1 MWSTGGTMKRH
12 RSRGKVK
19 AVELEIIR
27 RDVAGLDL
35 GSREHYVC
43 APASDGEGR
52 ELEHFGSTTAELHHL
67 VRWLKERG
75 VRSVAMESTGVY
87 WIPVYEVLESQE
99 IEVVLV
105 NARALKSVPGRKTD
119 VLDCQWIQLLHSC
132 GLLKGAFRPSDEVC
146 AVRALIRERGT
157 LTQSAADWI
166 RRMQKCLDQ
175 MNICVHHAVADLTGV
190 TGMAIVRAIV
200 AGERDPKILAGL
212 RDPRCHKS
220 VEQIAAH
227 LEGNWRSE
235 HVFVLGQALQ
245 TYDFLQARIA
255 EFDQEIM
262 RSLSA
267 LERAPMEARDAAAAV
282 PPEKMRRMRKRGQAP
297 LHEALCRM
305 SGADLTTIDG
315 IGVETAQI
323 VLSEIGRDL
332 EDFPTEKH
340 FVSYLKLVP
349 KLAISGGKPVASKR
363 RLSTTTRVGAAL
375 RMAATTLRHSK
386 TALGAEFRRL
396 SRIKG
401 AGVAVFAMARKLAVQ
416 IYRLLKFGQTY
427 VDQGVQAYEERFRQ
441 RRIAACHQMAK
452 SLGLCVLP
460 METATQ

>member
-1 MWSTGGTMKRH
+1 MKRH

-19 AVELEIIR
+19 AVELEVIR
-27 RDVAGLDL
+27 RAVAGLDL

-43 APASDGEGR
+43 APALDGEGR
-52 ELEHFGSTTAELHHL
+52 EVERFGATTAELHHL
-67 VRWLKERG
+67 VRWLKARG
-75 VRSVAMESTGVY
+75 VHSVAMESTGVY
-87 WIPVYEVLESQE
+87 WIPVYEVLESQD

-132 GLLKGAFRPSDEVC
+132 GLLKGAFRPADEVC

-212 RDPRCHKS
+212 RDRRCHKS
-220 VEQIAAH
+220 VEEIAAH

-235 HVFVLGQALQ
+235 HVFVLAQALQ

-255 EFDQEIM
+255 EFDQQIM

-267 LERAPMEARDAAAAV
+267 LERSPAQAGATS
-282 PPEKMRRMRKRGQAP
+282 PPPDKMRRMRKRGQAP

-305 SGADLTTIDG
+305 SGVDLTAIDG

-323 VLSEIGRDL
+323 VLSEVGRDL

-349 KLAISGGKPVASKR
+349 KLAISGGKPVASPR
-363 RLSTTTRVGAAL
+363 CQSTSTRVGAAL

-396 SRIKG
+396 SRLKG
-401 AGVAVFAMARKLAVQ
+401 AGVAVFAMARKLAIL
-416 IYRLLKFGQTY
+416 IYRLLKFGQAY
-427 VDQGVQAYEERFRQ
+427 VDQGLQAYEERFRQ
-441 RRIAACHQMAK
+441 RRIVACHEMAK

-460 METATQ
+460 METATP

>member
-1 MWSTGGTMKRH
+1 MKRH

-19 AVELEIIR
+19 AVELEVIR

-43 APASDGEGR
+43 APTLDREGR
-52 ELEHFGSTTAELHHL
+52 EVECFGATTAELHHL

-75 VRSVAMESTGVY
+75 VPSVAMESTGVY
-87 WIPVYEVLESQE
+87 WIPVYEVLESHG

-132 GLLKGAFRPSDEVC
+132 GLLKGAFRPADEVC

-200 AGERDPKILAGL
+200 AGERDPKILASL

-220 VEQIAAH
+220 VEEIAAH

-235 HVFVLGQALQ
+235 HVFVLAQALQ

-255 EFDQEIM
+255 EFDQQIM

-267 LERAPMEARDAAAAV
+267 LERSPAQAGATAP
-282 PPEKMRRMRKRGQAP
+282 PPDKMRRMRKRGQAP

-305 SGADLTTIDG
+305 SGVDLTTIDG
-315 IGVETAQI
+315 VGVETAQI
-323 VLSEIGRDL
+323 VLSEVGRDL
-332 EDFPTEKH
+332 EDFPTEKN

-349 KLAISGGKPVASKR
+349 KLAISGGKPVASPR
-363 RLSTTTRVGAAL
+363 RQSTSTRVGAAL

-396 SRIKG
+396 SRLKG
-401 AGVAVFAMARKLAVQ
+401 AGVAVFAMARKLAIL
-416 IYRLLKFGQTY
+416 IYRLLKFGQAY
-427 VDQGVQAYEERFRQ
+427 VDQGLQAYEERFRQ
-441 RRIAACHQMAK
+441 RRIVACHEMAK
-452 SLGLCVLP
+452 SLGLCVLSVEVTTP
-460 METATQ
+460 